1 MHCLFAVMWCKAT
14 ELHTHLSESLTLFT
28 LTAENA
34 EHLVSFIDDEPM
46 LSVATDLF
54 LLALSF
60 RQFFQMANLPTL
72 KTPVLFSVVFC

>member
-1 MHCLFAVMWCKAT
+1 M
-14 ELHTHLSESLTLFT
+14 LFT
-28 LTAENA
+28 VTAENA

-60 RQFFQMANLPTL
+60 RQFFQMANLPTVKQL
-72 KTPVLFSVVFC
+72 QFSLLYLVDFFGPLVYSTLFWSPPTETLS